1 MGGTPNVSVI
11 ATTTW
16 VTGDRW
22 LDFLGA
28 AVGLRTTC
36 IQRRPTL
43 KSKSAGSGLKKGF
56 SHREQHTLRL
66 MIQTQFGQTKAH
78 LPFFCLVGGLSP
90 WKPDA
95 DILHTQTLVRIW
107 SLTGED
113 HLLPELLLLRGAFQY
128 YS

>member
-11 ATTTW
+11 ATATW
-16 VTGDRW
+16 VTGDQW

-36 IQRRPTL
+36 IQCRPAL
-43 KSKSAGSGLKKGF
+43 KSKSPGSGLKKGF
-56 SHREQHTLRL
+56 SHRKQHTLRL
-66 MIQTQFGQTKAH
+66 MIQTQFGQTQAH

-95 DILHTQTLVRIW
+95 DTLHTQTLVRIW

-113 HLLPELLLLRGAFQY
+113 RLPPELSLLRGAVQY